1 MGDGGVAM
9 AALLFRPGDFLVD
22 IDVLAI
28 GVAPDQAED
37 LENRAYEV
45 GGDDVGDDDG
55 AGIDERVARQAL
67 FGFQLD
73 ERIEGIA
80 RRFASDPLP
89 DARRTRRLQGEG
101 QSENLGNALD
111 GEGRIA
117 VPDHIFASIHAAD
130 RHAELVWIDARQRRD
145 VVRNPPLADLFA
157 SLALAG
163 RQEG

>member
-1 MGDGGVAM
+1 MIFDAMRMLRKLLYYRNLAQRPDEDPVRPCIFKPGG
-9 AALLFRPGDFLVD
+9 
-22 IDVLAI
+22 
-28 GVAPDQAED
+28 
-37 LENRAYEV
+37 
-45 GGDDVGDDDG
+45 
-55 AGIDERVARQAL
+55 
-67 FGFQLD
+67 
-73 ERIEGIA
+73 IE
-80 RRFASDPLP
+80 SKPLP